1 MNLLETI
8 VNAGGGA
15 VVQQMSKS
23 LGLGESQTQSAL
35 GQLLPAV
42 ARAIGNNGSS
52 PDGLGA
58 LLGAL
63 GKGNHQRYLEQPQ
76 LLGQADTIQDGNG
89 ILGHVFGSKEI
100 SRGIASKAAANTGIG
115 EDILKQMLPMV
126 ASLAMGALSQ
136 KAAGSGMLGAQAQAQ
151 PSALGGLTSLL
162 DFDGDGS
169 IADDLLGIA
178 AKKFFGA

>member
-1 MNLLETI
+1 MNLLDTI
-8 VNAGGGA
+8 LNAGGGT
-15 VVQQMSKS
+15 VVQNMSKS
-23 LGLGESQTQSAL
+23 LGLGEAQTQSAL

-52 PDGLGA
+52 SDGFSS

-63 GKGNHQRYLEQPQ
+63 DKGNHQRYLDHPE
-76 LLGQADTIQDGNG
+76 LLDQTDTVNDGNN
-89 ILGHVFGSKEI
+89 ILGHLFGSKDV
-100 SRGIASKAAANTGIG
+100 SRNLATRASANTGVG
-115 EDILKQMLPMV
+115 ADILKKMLPLV
-126 ASLAMGALSQ
+126 ASVAMGALSQ

-151 PSALGGLTSLL
+151 PSGLGGLASFL

-178 AKKFFGA
+178 SKKFFG